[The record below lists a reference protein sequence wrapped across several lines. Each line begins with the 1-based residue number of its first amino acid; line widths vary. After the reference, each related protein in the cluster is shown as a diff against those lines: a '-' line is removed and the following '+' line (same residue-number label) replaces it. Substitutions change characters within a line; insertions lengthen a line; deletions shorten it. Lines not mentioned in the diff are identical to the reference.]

1 MYILTLFNFFF
12 VSYLLNLLFTLAL
25 GRGSLSLVQKY
36 LASFN
41 LRSLFTWSHVL
52 DRFMKEIN
60 KTMYEKNTAKSYMMR
75 FYVRQRNTKISDRIK
90 PCILWNCTFLYRFQ
104 KKNSHFNLLVLEA
117 SNLHSKP
124 VIKDTS
130 NTFTHNVLFEIFR
143 FETHLLARAR
153 KDSREFTS
161 DRSKGRGLR

>member
-36 LASFN
+36 LVSFN

-52 DRFMKEIN
+52 DRFMKIN
-60 KTMYEKNTAKSYMMR
+60 KIMYEKNTAKSYMMR
-75 FYVRQRNTKISDRIK
+75 FYVRHRNTKISDRIK
-90 PCILWNCTFLYRFQ
+90 LWNCTFLYGFQ
-104 KKNSHFNLLVLEA
+104 KKKFSFNFLVLEA
-117 SNLHSKP
+117 SNPHSKP

-130 NTFTHNVLFEIFR
+130 NTFTHKVLFEIFH
-143 FETHLLARAR
+143 FETHLSARVR
-153 KDSREFTS
+153 KDSHKFTS